1 MGQYYHYFN
10 RTKEEFVVLPGMM
23 KDIERVTD
31 AVAMGIVG
39 YLLFE
44 GPCDGGRFTGMAG
57 DRIDLDDPRIDEY
70 IDREK
75 TNTINTDRTSVYY
88 DEETGEWERK
98 RIARVIGAGEPIA
111 DTFEYAGRW
120 HADAVSLTGDY
131 AESGLYDKQYG
142 RVVVQLPSGAM
153 TSWNGSHPNRQTPEE
168 SEMHGTV
175 IRDHREQAEPGDSVR
190 VPSNV
195 DADAQFAEFA
205 RYEEPE
211 WTDITDGVLE
221 EFIEFV
227 GQEWLE
233 QYRTG
238 EKILK

>member
-1 MGQYYHYFN
+1 MGQYYQLFN
-10 RTKEEFVVLPGMM
+10 RDRQEFVALPGMM

-44 GPCDGGRFTGMAG
+44 GPCDGGRFTSMAG
-57 DRIDLDDPRIDEY
+57 DRIDADDPRIDEY

-88 DEETGEWERK
+88 DEETGEWDRD
-98 RIARVIGAGEPIA
+98 RIARVVGAGDSIA
-111 DTFEYAGRW
+111 ETFEYAGRW
-120 HADAVSLTGDY
+120 HGDAVSLTGDY
-131 AESGLYDKQYG
+131 AESGLYDEQYG
-142 RVVVQLPSGAM
+142 RVVAQLPDGSMTAWSGR
-153 TSWNGSHPNRQTPEE
+153 HPNRETPEE
-168 SEMHGTV
+168 SDLHGTV
-175 IRDHREQAEPGDSVR
+175 IRDHREDAETGDSIR
-190 VPSNV
+190 VPTSA

-205 RYEEPE
+205 RYEAPE

-227 GQEWLE
+227 GEEWLE

-238 EKILK
+238 EKILE